1 MKSNAAR
8 AVLRDLRDVLL
19 ILAMGGALAAASVAL

>member
-8 AVLRDLRDVLL
+8 AVLRDLGDILL
-19 ILAMGGALAAASVAL
+19 ILAIGGALASVSVAV